1 MPTAATPSALQSRV
15 ATTAMHPATAIY
27 RPALHIPTSNG
38 VQMRSAQ
45 RTCFEG
51 SSLNINRR
59 TIIRGIG
66 SSVTGRK
73 TQRDPGGSAVRFGVR
88 AVSGPLVEGG
98 GADKPR
104 QGRGWKVNN
113 PLTKYFRKS
122 GVSKPRRKPE
132 PMPLSPPPPV
142 VDVVDI
148 NKPPRTL
155 MEVLVDK
162 MSDADLIQM
171 KRDILSGV
179 TVSFAV
185 VPECV
190 GFALVAGVN
199 PITALHGAA
208 IMSFITSAIGGRPGM
223 ISGSAG
229 AMSVCLGGLISTYG
243 YQYLFPT
250 CLLAGLMQ
258 IACGFSRL
266 GKFIRL
272 VPQPVMLGF
281 VNGLAI
287 AIFLSQLVA
296 FQIPAAG
303 GGFAWLSGPALSCMF
318 GLVGL
323 TMFFVQV
330 IPLVTRSIPAPLAAI
345 GIVTGIANSLP
356 VDSAWG
362 HVGALRTVG
371 DIVSIKGSLPAF
383 AFPMCPFTFETL
395 QIIMPFAAAVCVV
408 GLVDSL
414 LAQQLVDELTETRSS
429 THIECIAQGIA
440 NCTCALFGSLAG
452 CALIGQTMVNMKS
465 GGRGRLS
472 GITASACLMVFI
484 VYLSPLIE
492 AVPLAALTGVML
504 MVVLSTFEWS
514 SFRIISRIP
523 KVDTIV
529 LLLTSVL
536 TAKYNLAVALFT
548 GVIASCLSF
557 AWKTAQ
563 RVSAVRFMEEKA
575 YEGKPAGVYVLYGPL
590 FFGSAT
596 RFKNLLDPR
605 KEPLDDVV
613 LDFME
618 CRVLDASGVEA
629 IDNLAERYRVAKKR
643 LHLRHLSE
651 DCRRLLKKSG
661 DLVEVNIM
669 EDPWYGIATD
679 YDSALGEAT
688 IKPWSPPDDMH
699 HPGYGVR

>member
-1 MPTAATPSALQSRV
+1 M
-15 ATTAMHPATAIY
+15 
-27 RPALHIPTSNG
+27 
-38 VQMRSAQ
+38 
-45 RTCFEG
+45 
-51 SSLNINRR
+51 
-59 TIIRGIG
+59 
-66 SSVTGRK
+66 
-73 TQRDPGGSAVRFGVR
+73 
-88 AVSGPLVEGG
+88 
-98 GADKPR
+98 DKLFVKL
-104 QGRGWKVNN
+104 GE
-113 PLTKYFRKS
+113 S
-122 GVSKPRRKPE
+122 
-132 PMPLSPPPPV
+132 
-142 VDVVDI
+142 DI
-148 NKPPRTL
+148 EQL
-155 MEVLVDK
+155 
-162 MSDADLIQM
+162 
-171 KRDILSGV
+171 KRDVLSGA

-208 IMSFITSAIGGRPGM
+208 IMSFVTSAIGGRPGM

-243 YQYLFPT
+243 MQYLFPT
-250 CLLAGLMQ
+250 CLLAGIMQ
-258 IACGFSRL
+258 IACGYFRL

-287 AIFLSQLVA
+287 AIFLSQLA
-296 FQIPAAG
+296 TFQVPLPG
-303 GGFAWLSGPALSCMF
+303 GGMEWLSGPALSCMF

-330 IPLVTRSIPAPLAAI
+330 IPLVTRAIPAPLAAI

-362 HVGALRTVG
+362 HVGALRTIG
-371 DIVSIKGSLPAF
+371 DIVSIKGGLPTF
-383 AFPMCPFTFETL
+383 AFPMCPFSLESL
-395 QIIMPFAAAVCVV
+395 QIIFPFAVAACVV

-429 THIECIAQGIA
+429 THIESIAQGIA
-440 NCTCALFGSLAG
+440 NCTCAMFGSLAG

-514 SFRIISRIP
+514 SFRIIARIP
-523 KVDTIV
+523 KVDTAV
-529 LLLTSVL
+529 LLLTSAM
-536 TAKYNLAVALFT
+536 TARYNLAAALFV

-563 RVSAVRFMEEKA
+563 RVSAVRFTEEEA
-575 YEGKPAGVYVLYGPL
+575 YEGKPAGVYMLYGPL
-590 FFGSAT
+590 FFGSAS

-629 IDNLAERYRVAKKR
+629 IDNLAERYRVAKKQ

-651 DCRRLLKKSG
+651 DCRRLLKKGG

-679 YDSALGEAT
+679 YDSALGKDS
-688 IKPWSPPDDMH
+688 IRPWSPPDELH